1 MKSTLQ
7 GVVAILAEEIT
18 TTQASMIGL
27 DEARAQLDYEE
38 KAAVE
43 LLKNLEVARRVILDL
58 INTK

>member
-1 MKSTLQ
+1 MKSTLT